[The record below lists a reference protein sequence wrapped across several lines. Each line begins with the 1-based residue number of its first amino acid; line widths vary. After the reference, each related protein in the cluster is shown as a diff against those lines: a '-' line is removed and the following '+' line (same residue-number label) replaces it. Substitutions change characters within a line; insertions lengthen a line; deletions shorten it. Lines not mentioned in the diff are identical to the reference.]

1 MGHASR
7 VSATS
12 IGTSGEIRIVRPNAN
27 TVKFTVNATE
37 MRIPRLLVIERGAHN
52 VSSLC
57 SRCCNLPSFG
67 ASIPTKEMMTTT
79 TMAHLRR
86 SSLALVASLALAAAF
101 SRPTFVTRSRTA
113 SRLRA
118 TYDYALL
125 FDCDGVILETEE
137 LHRIA
142 YNAAFAEF
150 DLTIDDKPV
159 VWEVRVP

>member
-1 MGHASR
+1 M
-7 VSATS
+7 
-12 IGTSGEIRIVRPNAN
+12 
-27 TVKFTVNATE
+27 
-37 MRIPRLLVIERGAHN
+37 LVIERGAHN

-57 SRCCNLPSFG
+57 ARCCDLPSFG

-86 SSLALVASLALAAAF
+86 SSLVLVASVALAAAF

-159 VWEVRVP
+159 VWEVRAP